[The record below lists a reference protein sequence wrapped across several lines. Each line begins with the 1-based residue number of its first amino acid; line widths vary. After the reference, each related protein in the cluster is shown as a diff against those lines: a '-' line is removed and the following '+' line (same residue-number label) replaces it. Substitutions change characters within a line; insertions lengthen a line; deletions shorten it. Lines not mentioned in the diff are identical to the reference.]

1 MGVATRRFPEVC
13 RGVLGII
20 FALVFV
26 VAVGIG
32 APAGVLAIWTADRGN
47 PAKLCCEAIEDTD
60 GKQVQ
65 RRVIGALLRNGA
77 LRRGCPFPPK
87 VQTTGAI

>member
-1 MGVATRRFPEVC
+1 MGVVTRRFLEVC
-13 RGVLGII
+13 RGVPGIL

-32 APAGVLAIWTADRGN
+32 APAGVLAIWTADPGN
-47 PAKLCCEAIEDTD
+47 PAKLCSEAIEDTD

-65 RRVIGALLRNGA
+65 RRVIGALLRNGV
-77 LRRGCPFPPK
+77 LRRGCPLPLEG
-87 VQTTGAI
+87 QATGAM